1 MAALLRVPEVAT
13 GATEAVLS
21 QWLVEENAPFVTGQ
35 PIVLIETEK
44 AVVEVEADTDAVVLR
59 RLAQGGS
66 TVEIGSPMALIGEA
80 SERGSDLDQLLA
92 ELGVRPVGESPAA
105 EPPASSGSA
114 RVFITPIARRLLTGA
129 GLSPAGLA
137 GSGPNGRIL
146 RRDAERAVAASRASR
161 NTAAG
166 LDAAPDAPTVPAV
179 PAASAG
185 LGAGFELI
193 PHSRLRRAV
202 ASRLTT
208 SKQSIP
214 HFYLKRTARI
224 DALLDLRSRLNEV
237 SPQRISVNDLVL
249 RAVAAAHVRV
259 PDANVIWTEDGI
271 RKFDSVDIAVAIA
284 SGRGLVT
291 PVLRGVQNT
300 SPSAI
305 AAQVSAYVRQANE
318 GRLRQRDLEGGSISV
333 SNLGM
338 YGVEEFAAIINPPH
352 SAVLAVGAGRA
363 EPVVAGSA
371 IEVGTVMSLVLS
383 VDHRAVDGALA
394 AEWMAALVTSIEEPL
409 RLLA

>member
-166 LDAAPDAPTVPAV
+166 LAAAPNAPADPAV
-179 PAASAG
+179 PAASAVP
-185 LGAGFELI
+185 GAGFELI